1 MYNKIKTILSK
12 KQLRY
17 FYFFIFLSFIAM
29 ILETMGIGL
38 IIPFMQTLIDDDI
51 NHNFIK
57 FFNIFNIYPTSKQNL
72 IFILILILALVY
84 TLKASFLTFVSYA
97 QNKLFADTRVSLSN
111 KLYDIYLN
119 KPYSFH
125 LNNNSSKLIRNINEI
140 NLIVYI
146 LKSSIL
152 LINELIVF
160 LGISAIVIFYEPLGS
175 LVVILFL
182 GFFGFSFFKKVQIK
196 AKEWGKTR
204 QVHAGLSLKYLQEG
218 FGSIKDIKI
227 LQRSSELIKTFT
239 SNNKILNTCE
249 VKQNFVDSL
258 PRLWLEWLAVLG
270 FILLIFITIFQG
282 KELSYIVPLL
292 GLFAAAAFRLMPSL
306 TRIMNSVQAI
316 LYNRAAIDSV
326 YKEFNQ
332 QIPQNSIGKTST
344 KNLLLTNEIVLKN
357 VSFKYSESG
366 SFILKDINLN
376 IKSGTTIGF
385 IGESGIGKTTLINLI
400 LGLVKP
406 TNGTIHVDG
415 INIFDNIK
423 SWQHQIG
430 YVPQNIYLSDDTI
443 KKNIAFALPEEKID
457 NNAVHKAVTYAKLDN
472 LINNLSDGLNTKV
485 GEFGDRISGGQ
496 RQRIGIARALYTDP
510 KVFILDECTN
520 SLDLKTEK
528 QIINEVNSL
537 KGKKTII
544 MIAHRLST
552 LENCDHIYKIDQQG
566 IKLEKNF
573 S

>member
-29 ILETMGIGL
+29 ILETLGIGL
-38 IIPFMQTLIDDDI
+38 VIPFIQTLIDDDI
-51 NHNFIK
+51 NQNFAKIL
-57 FFNIFNIYPTSKQNL
+57 NIFNIYPTSKHDL
-72 IFILILILALVY
+72 IFILIFILTVIY
-84 TLKASFLTFVSYA
+84 TLKASFLTFVSYE

-111 KLYDIYLN
+111 RLYDIYLN

-140 NLIVYI
+140 NLIVHI

-152 LINELIVF
+152 LMNELIVF
-160 LGISAIVIFYEPLGS
+160 LGISAIVIFYEPVGS

-182 GFFGFSFFKKVQIK
+182 SFFGYSFFKKVQIK

-227 LQRSSELIKTFT
+227 LQRSNELIKTFT

-258 PRLWLEWLAVLG
+258 PRLWLEWLVVLG

-306 TRIMNSVQAI
+306 TRIMNSAQAI

-326 YKEFNQ
+326 FKEFIPEKS
-332 QIPQNSIGKTST
+332 QIIINKASE
-344 KNLLLTNEIVLKN
+344 KNFMLTNEIILKK
-357 VSFKYSESG
+357 VSFKYSDSDP
-366 SFILKDINLN
+366 FILRDINLN
-376 IKSGTTIGF
+376 IKRGSTIGL
-385 IGESGIGKTTLINLI
+385 IGESGVGKTTLINLI

-406 TNGTIHVDG
+406 TNGTICVDG
-415 INIFDNIK
+415 LNIFENMK
-423 SWQHQIG
+423 GWQNQIG

-457 NNAVHKAVTYAKLDN
+457 NYAVSRAATNAKLDS
-472 LINNLSDGLNTKV
+472 LINSLTNGLNTKV

-528 QIINEVNSL
+528 QIIDEVNYL

-552 LENCDHIYKIDQQG
+552 LENCDHIYKI
-566 IKLEKNF
+566 EKEGLQLAKSF